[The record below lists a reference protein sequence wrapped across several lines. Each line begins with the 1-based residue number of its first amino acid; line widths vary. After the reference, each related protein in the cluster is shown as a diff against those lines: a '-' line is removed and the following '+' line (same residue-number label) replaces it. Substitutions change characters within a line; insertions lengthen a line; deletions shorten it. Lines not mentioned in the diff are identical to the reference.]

1 MDLRQL
7 ETFVEV
13 AKLKSFSKAAEKLYI
28 TQPTVTTHIQN
39 LEKELGTILINRSSK
54 NLSLTEAGNILY
66 KYALNILNTCEM
78 AKFNLQ
84 SYKGKIQG
92 HLEICSSSMP
102 RKYILPILLNEFMKT
117 YPNVTFS
124 LIDKDSKDVAKS
136 ILNGEYDFG
145 IVGAKYD
152 SNNLKYIDLAE
163 DNILLITPN
172 SKKYSWN
179 NFDKLD
185 TSILFKEKIILRE
198 KGSGT
203 RQLLEKELKEHNI
216 SFKSLNIIAYIED
229 SETIKK
235 LVELGLGV
243 SFMSEKAIQDEL
255 ATKKLKCFNIKN
267 MPLKRN
273 FFFVYHKNRQLS
285 PLSEAFKNF
294 IIDYLK
300 TT

>member
-54 NLSLTEAGNILY
+54 NLSLTEAGNLLY
-66 KYALNILNTCEM
+66 KYALNIINTCEM

-102 RKYILPILLNEFMKT
+102 RKYVLPILLNEFMKT

-152 SNNLKYIDLAE
+152 SNNLKYIDLIE

-185 TSILFKEKIILRE
+185 TNILFKEKIILRE

-216 SFKSLNIIAYIED
+216 SFKSLNIIACIED

-267 MPLKRN
+267 MDLKRN

-300 TT
+300 TI